1 MPARVDRPALS
12 EGRAFASRV
21 EGLTLERPRSLAA
34 ALSMLAGDPRLT
46 PIAGCTDVYVGLQFG
61 TVKEQRFID
70 LWNLDELRGIGLD
83 GGRLRIG
90 ALTTYSEIIASKLV
104 TRRLPM
110 LVAASREVG
119 GAQIQNRGTL
129 GGNIANAS
137 PAGDTLPVLAAA
149 GAAVILRSRRGQR
162 TVPFESFYTGYRASV
177 RQPDELIVAV
187 EFPAI
192 DGRQWWRKVG
202 TRRAQAISK
211 IMIAGVRPG
220 PERGSRAPGSA
231 RDESNGGHEV
241 RIAFGSVGPTVVL
254 ARQAAAILQGGGT
267 LADAQAALAS
277 EITPID
283 DVRSTREYRARV
295 AANLLGQ
302 FWSAT
307 A

>member
-1 MPARVDRPALS
+1 VPARVD
-12 EGRAFASRV
+12 E
-21 EGLTLERPRSLAA
+21 LTLQRPRSLKA
-34 ALSMLAGDPRLT
+34 ALAMLAGDPELT
-46 PIAGCTDVYVGLQFG
+46 PIAGCTDVFVGLHFG
-61 TVKEQRFID
+61 TVRERRFID
-70 LWNLDELRGIGLD
+70 LWNLDELRGIALD
-83 GGRLRIG
+83 NGRLRIG
-90 ALTTYSEIIASKLV
+90 ALTTYSHIIASRLV

-149 GAAVILRSRRGQR
+149 AAGVVLRSTRGQR

-177 RQPDELIVAV
+177 RQPDELIVAI
-187 EFPAI
+187 EFPAL

-211 IMIAGVRPG
+211 IMIAGVR
-220 PERGSRAPGSA
+220 GS
-231 RDESNGGHEV
+231 DV

-254 ARQAAAILQGGGT
+254 AKQAAAILQRGGA
-267 LADAQAALAS
+267 LADAQAALAK

-295 AANLLGQ
+295 ASNLLAQ
-302 FWSAT
+302 FWGAT